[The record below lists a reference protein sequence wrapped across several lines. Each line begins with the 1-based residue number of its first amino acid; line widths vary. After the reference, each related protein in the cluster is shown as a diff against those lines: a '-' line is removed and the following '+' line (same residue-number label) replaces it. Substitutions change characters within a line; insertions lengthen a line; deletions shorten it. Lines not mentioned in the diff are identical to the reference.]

1 MNESSFLYN
10 SDDES
15 QVHEILQQSNRLM
28 ERRDNGDKPDF
39 GTMTLGQMN
48 EEERMKELQR

>member
-1 MNESSFLYN
+1 M
-10 SDDES
+10 
-15 QVHEILQQSNRLM
+15 HEILQQSNRLM
-28 ERRDNGDKPDF
+28 ERRDNGEKPDF

>member
-1 MNESSFLYN
+1 
-10 SDDES
+10 
-15 QVHEILQQSNRLM
+15 M
-28 ERRDNGDKPDF
+28 ERRDNGEKPDF